1 MKIDW
6 QKGLIPAIIQ
16 HHENGNVL
24 MLGFMNNEA
33 FELTQ
38 STKLVHFFSRSKNR
52 IWMKGETSGNTLEIT
67 EIITD
72 CDYDTILIK
81 AKPFGPICHTG
92 SNTCFGEYKHF
103 SFLSKLEDIIKT
115 RVSSNNEQS
124 YVKKLVDSG
133 ANRVAQKVGE
143 EGVEV
148 VIASIGEEEKLI
160 DESADLLFH
169 LMILLQTK
177 GLSIQDV
184 ILRLKQ
190 RNNKYE

>member
-16 HHENGNVL
+16 HHENGSVL
-24 MLGFMNNEA
+24 MLGFMNTEA

-38 STKLVHFFSRSKNR
+38 STKFVHFFSRSKDR
-52 IWMKGETSGNTLEIT
+52 IWMKGETSGNTLKIT
-67 EIITD
+67 EITTD
-72 CDYDTILIK
+72 CDHDTILIK
-81 AKPFGPICHTG
+81 AKPSGPVCHTG
-92 SNTCFGEYKHF
+92 SDTCFGEYKHF
-103 SFLSKLEDIIKT
+103 SFLNKLEDIIKT
-115 RVSSNNEQS
+115 RISGSNEQS

-133 ANRVAQKVGE
+133 INRIAQKVGE

-184 ILRLKQ
+184 ISRLKQ
-190 RNNKYE
+190 RNDKSQ